1 MAIQLLTLAIVA
13 CETSADEVKEIIS
26 GCQIKTIGGTVNT
39 KYRDYSGEDILEEL
53 HDSGVNVQRAERL
66 EDDGASM
73 LNIEILVPDEQ
84 RNRLDKWII
93 DNHMNGESAGALQ
106 EYTWGVKVGDTVD
119 VETKDGVLNIEFRG
133 NVIGF
138 KDVYAQVRDMEG
150 DVFDIELDDITVSD

>member
-26 GCQIKTIGGTVNT
+26 GCQLGDISGTANT
-39 KYRDYSGEDILEEL
+39 KYRDYAGEDILQEL
-53 HDSGVNVQRAERL
+53 SDSGLDVQRAEHL

-73 LNIEILVPDEQ
+73 LNITMFVPDEQ
-84 RNRLDKWII
+84 KARLEKWISEN
-93 DNHMNGESAGALQ
+93 DANGEAQGALQ
-106 EYTWGVKVGDTVD
+106 DYTWGVKVGDTVD

-133 NVIGF
+133 SVIGF

-150 DVFDIELDDITVSD
+150 DVFDVELEDIVSE

>member
-13 CETSADEVKEIIS
+13 CETSAAEVKKIIS

-53 HDSGVNVQRAERL
+53 HDSGVSVQRAERL

-84 RNRLDKWII
+84 RNRLDKWI
-93 DNHMNGESAGALQ
+93 AGALQ
-106 EYTWGVKVGDTVD
+106 DYTWGVKVGDTVD

-133 NVIGF
+133 SVIGF

-150 DVFDIELDDITVSD
+150 DVFDVELEDITVAE

>member
-13 CETSADEVKEIIS
+13 CETSAAEVKEIIS
-26 GCQIKTIGGTVNT
+26 GCQVKTIGGTVNT

-53 HDSGVNVQRAERL
+53 HDSGVSVQRAERL

-73 LNIEILVPDEQ
+73 LNIEILAPDEQ
-84 RNRLDKWII
+84 RTRLDKWII

-106 EYTWGVKVGDTVD
+106 EYTWGVKVGDIVD

-133 NVIGF
+133 GVIGF
-138 KDVYAQVRDMEG
+138 KDVYAQVKDMEG
-150 DVFDIELDDITVSD
+150 DVFDVELDDITVSE

>member
-26 GCQIKTIGGTVNT
+26 GCQIKTIGGTVNK

-73 LNIEILVPDEQ
+73 LNIEIFVPDEQ

-106 EYTWGVKVGDTVD
+106 DYTWG
-119 VETKDGVLNIEFRG
+119 E
-133 NVIGF
+133 
-138 KDVYAQVRDMEG
+138 
-150 DVFDIELDDITVSD
+150 